1 MKKLSFLVLF
11 LSLLFLTVACGE
23 EEDGCTETIW
33 FQDAD
38 GDGLGNPDNS
48 ITTCEQPDGYVN
60 NNNDTNDDG
69 IENTA
74 SIASYGD
81 ALTTQVANGDGSGID
96 NTFRNSG
103 IVINEATNTYF
114 AVNGIHPVNSGDY
127 TSYYPK
133 SIVEASLETDEIVN
147 AWSFDSN
154 TLGRHVDM
162 EALSF
167 AEGTDKLYI
176 GDEYNFIYELD
187 LTTGIVTREWD
198 LADIGISTDADRGV
212 EALTYMNGYFYAGV
226 QGERKVF
233 QLDLHLNATD
243 PNDTDYQK
251 IETLSS
257 FDVNNSPSGLFA
269 AADGTLYLVAFGG
282 GNVNQLI
289 TNYSTDGTI
298 ICTITIGEEVDIQQM
313 DGIFMDSNEEYV
325 YLADSQGLLNGLSSV
340 YRIPLATLNC
350 E

>member
-1 MKKLSFLVLF
+1 MPFLGMLLGVMLLS
-11 LSLLFLTVACGE
+11 ACGE
-23 EEDGCTETIW
+23 EEAACTEITW
-33 FQDAD
+33 YQDAD
-38 GDGLGNPDNS
+38 EDGLGNPNES
-48 ITTCEQPDGYVN
+48 RTACEQPDGYVA

-69 IENTA
+69 TGNTT

-81 ALTTQVANGDGSGID
+81 ALLAQVVNGDGNGID

-147 AWSFDSN
+147 VWSFDNN
-154 TLGRHVDM
+154 TVGRHVDM

-187 LTTGIVTREWD
+187 LTTGLVTREWD

-212 EALTYMNGYFYAGV
+212 EALSYMNGFFYAGV
-226 QGERKVF
+226 QGERKIF

-243 PNDTDYQK
+243 PNDADYQK

-257 FDVNNSPSGLFA
+257 FDVSNSPSGLFA
-269 AADGTLYLVAFGG
+269 ATDGTLYLVSFGG

-289 TNYSTDGTI
+289 TNYSTDGTLN
-298 ICTITIGEEVDIQQM
+298 CTITIGSEVDIQQM
-313 DGIFMDSNEEYV
+313 DGIFIDSNQEYV
-325 YLADSQGLLNGLSSV
+325 YLADSQGLLNGLSAV
-340 YRIPLATLNC
+340 YRIPWATLNC